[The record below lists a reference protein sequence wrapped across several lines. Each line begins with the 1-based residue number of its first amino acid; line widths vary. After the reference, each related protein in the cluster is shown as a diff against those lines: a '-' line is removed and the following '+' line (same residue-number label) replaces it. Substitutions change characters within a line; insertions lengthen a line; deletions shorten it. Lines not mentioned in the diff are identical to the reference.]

1 MEIAN
6 QIFFLVF
13 ALLSLT
19 FLLSYLWQFNFSKN
33 ELTNYNLLISIA
45 LYTLCCL
52 CFALAPW
59 INRFLLT
66 IANVAY
72 VAANIALVI
81 LYANWNNQQFS
92 RRATV
97 LFWFIPIVI
106 GLVYEPLRLSADT
119 FQQRVALI
127 TFSQELLLLW
137 QAFILYKIYS
147 NNKLEKIVQL
157 IFILTL
163 INFAASF
170 SRTLSILSNTGQVNI
185 FLYSEDILTFGMR
198 WLAFTTVLLIYI
210 VIGIYYWQKQISKEL
225 FLQEVATL
233 KDLKNKEILALLM
246 EKELLINS
254 LLKVNKTVETG
265 ALSAS
270 IAHELNQP
278 LGASSLNIHFLQQ
291 KLAENKLS
299 PQLGQEIL
307 GQLAS
312 DNLRASNIIKSLRD
326 IFSRDTAITGQN
338 DLNALIKNVLSFIN
352 PELAAHQIKV
362 NLELAPEVSA
372 PINSNEIQQVLVNL
386 LNNAINALVKTKTT
400 KGGLVTIQSFS
411 TDDEIRISI
420 SDNGPGISQEQSA
433 QLFDIFSGASKSS
446 MGLGLW
452 LCKHIVERHNG
463 KIWYDNMHHQGAKF
477 IVMLPKFI

>member
-97 LFWFIPIVI
+97 LFWFIPIAI

-119 FQQRVALI
+119 FQQRVALV

-157 IFILTL
+157 IFILTV

-170 SRTLSILSNTGQVNI
+170 SRTLSILSKTGQVNI

-210 VIGIYYWQKQISKEL
+210 VIGIYYLQKQISKEHV
-225 FLQEVATL
+225 LQEVAML
-233 KDLKNKEILALLM
+233 KDLKNKEILALLT

-254 LLKVNKTVETG
+254 LLRVNKTVETG

-326 IFSRDTAITGQN
+326 IFSRDTVITDQN

-386 LNNAINALVKTKTT
+386 LNNAIKALVKTKTT

-420 SDNGPGISQEQSA
+420 ADNGPGISQEQSA
-433 QLFDIFSGASKSS
+433 QLFDIFSGASKSG

-452 LCKHIVERHNG
+452 LCKHIVERHSG
-463 KIWYDNMHHQGAKF
+463 KIWHENMHHQGAKF

>member
-233 KDLKNKEILALLM
+233 KDLK
-246 EKELLINS
+246 
-254 LLKVNKTVETG
+254 
-265 ALSAS
+265 
-270 IAHELNQP
+270 
-278 LGASSLNIHFLQQ
+278 
-291 KLAENKLS
+291 
-299 PQLGQEIL
+299 
-307 GQLAS
+307 
-312 DNLRASNIIKSLRD
+312 
-326 IFSRDTAITGQN
+326 
-338 DLNALIKNVLSFIN
+338 
-352 PELAAHQIKV
+352 
-362 NLELAPEVSA
+362 
-372 PINSNEIQQVLVNL
+372 
-386 LNNAINALVKTKTT
+386 
-400 KGGLVTIQSFS
+400 
-411 TDDEIRISI
+411 IRRS
-420 SDNGPGISQEQSA
+420 
-433 QLFDIFSGASKSS
+433 
-446 MGLGLW
+446 
-452 LCKHIVERHNG
+452 
-463 KIWYDNMHHQGAKF
+463 
-477 IVMLPKFI
+477 